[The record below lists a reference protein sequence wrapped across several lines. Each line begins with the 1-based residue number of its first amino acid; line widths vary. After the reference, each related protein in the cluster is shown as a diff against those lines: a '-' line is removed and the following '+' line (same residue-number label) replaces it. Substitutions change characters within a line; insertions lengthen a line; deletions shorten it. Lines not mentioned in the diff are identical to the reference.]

1 MDFYFVSFCL
11 TFYIIWFC
19 SNMLTRFFIFSLSCL
34 ISSFFLRFCSEFSS
48 SCYIVVAVDIFFLT
62 FIIILIFYCITLSFG
77 CLSFACCETFRGDI
91 ESIDFYFLCF
101 YDFVTSQ
108 HSCRSMR
115 KLKNL
120 LNLKRNSLKRKLV

>member
-48 SCYIVVAVDIFFLT
+48 SCCKAVAVDILFLT
-62 FIIILIFYCITLSFG
+62 FIIILILDCITLSFG
-77 CLSFACCETFRGDI
+77 CLSLVCYETFRGDV
-91 ESIDFYFLCF
+91 ESIDFYFLCLE
-101 YDFVTSQ
+101 DSVTLQ
-108 HSCRSMR
+108 HSCRSIL

-120 LNLKRNSLKRKLV
+120 LNLKRNSLNRKLV